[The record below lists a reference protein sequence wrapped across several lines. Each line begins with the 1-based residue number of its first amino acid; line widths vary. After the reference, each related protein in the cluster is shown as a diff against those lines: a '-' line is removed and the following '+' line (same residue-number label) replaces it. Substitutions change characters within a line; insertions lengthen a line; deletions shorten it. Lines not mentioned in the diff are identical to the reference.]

1 MDYNDMT
8 TKEVKKLLIDKMVEL
23 KGVNYA
29 LGWLRSAYVYAM
41 DEDSERSVAIK
52 QLQEYNSEG
61 V

>member
-1 MDYNDMT
+1 MNYDDMA

-52 QLQEYNSEG
+52 QLQEYNSE
-61 V
+61 VV

>member
-1 MDYNDMT
+1 MNYNDMA

-29 LGWLRSAYVYAM
+29 VGWLKSAYVYAM

-52 QLQEYNSEG
+52 QLQEYNSE
-61 V
+61 VV

>member
-1 MDYNDMT
+1 MNYDDMA

-29 LGWLRSAYVYAM
+29 FGWLRSAYVYAM

-52 QLQEYNSEG
+52 QLQEYNSE
-61 V
+61 VV